1 MSHALKTVTDTA
13 AGHKTQNRNERI
25 REVFLAH
32 DYIYHAKYHN
42 GGKGCK
48 KQRSPAPDGKGGAI
62 VLDMKEIK
70 HTRNKRSP

>member
-1 MSHALKTVTDTA
+1 MSHALKTITDA
-13 AGHKTQNRNERI
+13 ATGHKSEDSNERI

-32 DYIYHAKYHN
+32 DCIYHAKYHN

-48 KQRSPAPDGKGGAI
+48 KQRSPAPDRKGGAI

-70 HTRNKRSP
+70 HARNKRSL